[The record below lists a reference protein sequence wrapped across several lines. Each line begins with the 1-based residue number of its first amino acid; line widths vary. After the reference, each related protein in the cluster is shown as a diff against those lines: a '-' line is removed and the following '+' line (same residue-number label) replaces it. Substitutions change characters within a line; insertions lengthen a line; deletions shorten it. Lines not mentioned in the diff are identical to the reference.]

1 MSDAEAKPF
10 VELAVV
16 SGKGGTGKT
25 SLAASFAVLAQ
36 DVVLADCDVDAADLH
51 LLLHPAL
58 RERKAFQSGSE
69 AVIDKERCAGCGIC
83 MQVCR
88 FDAVVKRRNGSE
100 VYEIDDTACEGCG
113 VCEYCC
119 PEEAIEMRQAD
130 SGELYVS
137 DTRYGRFVHAALKP
151 AAENSGKLVTWVR
164 ETARSLAEH
173 DRRRLVLI
181 DGPPGIGCPV
191 IASLTGVSRVL
202 VVSEPTVSGLHDL
215 DRVLSLARHFGV
227 PASVC
232 VNKWDLNPE
241 MTDRIEQATRDA
253 GADIGG
259 RIRYDT
265 GFTLSQIAGVPLVE
279 HGGPAAQDVR
289 AVWDDTRR
297 RIHV

>member
-1 MSDAEAKPF
+1 MSGQEAKPL
-10 VELAVV
+10 VELAVI

-36 DVVLADCDVDAADLH
+36 EAVLADCDVDAADLH
-51 LLLHPAL
+51 LMLKPVL
-58 RERKAFQSGSE
+58 RERKAFQSGFE
-69 AVIDKERCAGCGIC
+69 AVIHQDRCVQCGIC

-88 FDAVVKRRNGSE
+88 FDAVVKRQNGSE
-100 VYEIDDTACEGCG
+100 RYSIDETACEGCG
-113 VCEYCC
+113 VCEYRC
-119 PEEAIEMRQAD
+119 PEDAVEMRQAD

-164 ETARSLAEH
+164 ETARSLAEE
-173 DRRRLVLI
+173 DGRRFVLI

-215 DRVLSLARHFGV
+215 DRVLSVARHFGV

-232 VNKWDLNPE
+232 VNKWDLNPQ
-241 MTDRIEQATRDA
+241 MTERIEHAARDA
-253 GADIGG
+253 GADTAG
-259 RIRYDT
+259 RVRYDT
-265 GFTLSQIAGVPLVE
+265 EFTRSQIAGVPLVE
-279 HGGPAAQDVR
+279 QGGAAAQDVR

-297 RIHV
+297 RIHI

>member
-1 MSDAEAKPF
+1 MSDRQAKPL
-10 VELAVV
+10 VELAVI

-25 SLAASFAVLAQ
+25 SLAASFAVLAHEA
-36 DVVLADCDVDAADLH
+36 VLADCDVDAADLH
-51 LLLHPAL
+51 LMLKPVL
-58 RERKAFQSGSE
+58 RRREAFQSGFE
-69 AVIDKERCAGCGIC
+69 AVIHQERCAACGIC

-88 FDAVVKRRNGSE
+88 FDAVTMRRNGRDA
-100 VYEIDDTACEGCG
+100 YEIDETACEGCG
-113 VCEYCC
+113 VCEYRC
-119 PEEAIEMRQAD
+119 PEAAIEMRQAD

-164 ETARSLAEH
+164 ETARNLAQQDE
-173 DRRRLVLI
+173 RQLVLI

-227 PASVC
+227 AASVC

-241 MTDRIEQATRDA
+241 MTERIEQAAQET
-253 GADIGG
+253 GADTVG
-259 RIRYDT
+259 RVRYDT
-265 GFTLSQIAGVPLVE
+265 EFTRSQILGVPLIE
-279 HGGPAAQDVR
+279 HGGDAAEDVR

-297 RIHV
+297 RIGV